1 MKLDTSQPVD
11 STHFLP
17 EEKKKKKGRIRIN
30 WIPWLV
36 TFSLLGGVG
45 YVGYRQVVVVQKQEA
60 QRKVL
65 TQPVSRQNLTIKISA
80 NGTVKPERSINV
92 SPKQSGIL
100 KRLLVKEGD
109 TVKQGQILAYMDDSN
124 LQGQL
129 TQARG
134 QIAQQEANLQKAI
147 AGNRP
152 QDIASA
158 QAALDESQANL
169 QKAIAGNRPQD
180 IASAQAA
187 LDESQANLQKAQ
199 TGNRPQDIGQAQAR
213 LQSAQASLSKAEDD
227 LRRNQQLYKSG
238 AISLQIVNQSRADR
252 DSAQGQVNEAIQ
264 ALGLQKAGSR
274 SEDIE
279 QARAVVRQRQ
289 QALALLKAGSRPED
303 IEQARAVVR
312 QKQQALA
319 LLKAGSRPEDIEQAR
334 AQLASARGSLQ
345 TIQTQINDTILRAP
359 FDGVITQ
366 KYADPGAFVTPTT
379 SGSAVSSATSSSIVS
394 LASTNQVV
402 ANIAEVNIAKI
413 RLGQKV
419 TITADAYPGKT
430 FEGKVSQIAAQAIV
444 EQNVTSFQVKI
455 AIVSDTEKLLRSG
468 MNVTTD
474 FEVGQLSNVL
484 VVPTAA
490 VVRREKSTGVFVAGE
505 DNKPVFT
512 RIKTGVTVDKYT
524 EVKSGLKG
532 NERVLLSFPPGSRP
546 QSTPRGGVF
555 PGVGGG
561 GGGGRGGGGRGGPP

>member
-11 STHFLP
+11 PTHFLP
-17 EEKKKKKGRIRIN
+17 EEKEKKKKKGRIN

-36 TFSLLGGVG
+36 VFSLFGGVG
-45 YVGYRQVVVVQKQEA
+45 YVVYNQVVVVQKQEA
-60 QRKVL
+60 KRKVL

-80 NGTVKPERSINV
+80 NGTVKPEKSINV

-100 KRLLVKEGD
+100 KKLLVKEGD
-109 TVKQGQILAYMDDSN
+109 TVKQGQILANMDDSN

-129 TQARG
+129 TQARA
-134 QIAQQEANLQKAI
+134 QIAQQEANLQKAQ

-158 QAALDESQANL
+158 QASLDEAQANL
-169 QKAIAGNRPQD
+169 QKAQAGNRSQD
-180 IASAQAA
+180 IASAQAS
-187 LDESQANLQKAQ
+187 LDEAQATLQKAQ
-199 TGNRPQDIGQAQAR
+199 AGNRSQDIGQAQAR
-213 LQSAQASLSKAEDD
+213 LQSAQATLSKAEDN
-227 LRRNQQLYKSG
+227 LRRNQQLYTSG
-238 AISLQIVNQSRADR
+238 AISLQTVNQSRADR
-252 DSAQGQVNEAIQ
+252 DNAQGQVNEAIQ

-274 SEDIE
+274 
-279 QARAVVRQRQ
+279 
-289 QALALLKAGSRPED
+289 PED
-303 IEQARAVVR
+303 IQQAQAVVR

-319 LLKAGSRPEDIEQAR
+319 LLKAGTRSEDIDQAR
-334 AQLASARGSLQ
+334 AQVASARGSLQ
-345 TIQTQINDTILRAP
+345 TIQTQINDTVLRAP

-394 LASTNQVV
+394 LASTNQIV

-430 FEGKVSQIAAQAIV
+430 FEGKVTQIAAQAIV
-444 EQNVTSFQVKI
+444 EQNVTSFQVKL
-455 AIVSDTEKLLRSG
+455 AIVSDSEKLLRSG

-474 FEVGQLSNVL
+474 FQVGQLENVL

-505 DNKPVFT
+505 DNQPVFT

-561 GGGGRGGGGRGGPP
+561 GGGRGGGGRGGPP